1 MREKENKERISWE
14 PKEGSPSVWTEG
26 VMGVGSGCYTRLV
39 RTENSLVD
47 LVRWSLLVTL
57 LRADSVES
65 WEERMEGKL
74 TGTAVNGDEKSIA
87 EKGSRSSGGWML
99 RYVCIVSRMIPQEGT
114 IDNAGKWMFAG

>member
-1 MREKENKERISWE
+1 MRQKENKERISWE

-26 VMGVGSGCYTRLV
+26 AMGMGSGCYTRLV
-39 RTENSLVD
+39 RTENSPVD

-57 LRADSVES
+57 LRADSVEP

-87 EKGSRSSGGWML
+87 EKGSRSPGVG
-99 RYVCIVSRMIPQEGT
+99 C
-114 IDNAGKWMFAG
+114 